1 VIARAVFLWHLHQP
15 DYRDAQTGQP
25 LLPWVRLHACRAY
38 SDMAAALEKFD
49 RVKAVVNFAPSL
61 LLQLQAWL
69 SGSAVDLHEA
79 LAKRPAESLTQEER
93 ALLLRDSFS
102 ADWEIWVRPVPRYA
116 ELLEKRGVDL
126 RRIDLLER
134 QARFTPQDLRDLQ
147 VNFLLAWM
155 GFAARREEPLVLE
168 LSGKERGFSEDE
180 KVELIAA
187 QRRIGARILPR
198 WKALAARGQVELTCS
213 PLNHPILPLLV
224 DSDSARR
231 AMPDVALPPRFAHPE
246 DAREQI
252 VRGLATAEAVLG
264 ARPEGMWPSEGSV
277 SPEVIDLLA
286 SCGVRWCATDEGV
299 LARSDLFPAEALPPG
314 MRAHHRPYLAGSQSD
329 ICVLFRDREL
339 SDLIGFR
346 YARSAPDAAAA
357 DLVRRI
363 SSAGKDA
370 LVTIALDGE
379 NPWEHYP
386 RSGEAFLEALYTALS
401 AVPDATVLP
410 RDEFRAR
417 RPGARISRIH
427 SGSWIDANFRIW
439 IGHPEENAA
448 WTLLGAARSALEQ
461 TEMTVGLEQ
470 IEAARA
476 ELFVAEGSDWYW
488 WYGDDFLTDSAATF
502 DALFRGRIAQ
512 AYRALGLPVP
522 AALGTPIIAPSKDL
536 AGAAAV
542 IVQPRRL
549 VQPLIDGYSRNYYE
563 WAGAGQYRPGSTI
576 GGSMFQGRSAYE
588 QLCFG
593 FSKTELFL
601 RLDPAPG
608 TQIDGELQLTFARLL
623 GDRREEKSVRVLLAK
638 GGGDL
643 PVVDETSA
651 RCGVART
658 GVLVELALSLSA
670 LGLFPGNRISLVIR
684 VLRGD
689 LEIQRLPR
697 LGELETV
704 VPDRRFEQ
712 AHWQV

>member
-1 VIARAVFLWHLHQP
+1 MTARAVFLWHLHQP

-38 SDMAAALEKFD
+38 SDMAAALEKFSA
-49 RVKAVVNFAPSL
+49 VKAVVNFAPSL
-61 LLQLQAWL
+61 LLQLEAWL

-79 LAKRPAESLTQEER
+79 LAKRPAESLGPEER

-102 ADWEIWVRPVPRYA
+102 VDWDVWVRPVPRYA
-116 ELLEKRGVDL
+116 ELLELRGTDL
-126 RRIDLLER
+126 RHIDLLER
-134 QARFTPQDLRDLQ
+134 EGRFTPQDLRDLQ
-147 VNFLLAWM
+147 VHFLLAWM
-155 GFAARREEPLVLE
+155 GFAARREEPVVKE
-168 LSGKERGFSEDE
+168 LAAKERGFSEDE

-187 QRRIGARILPR
+187 QRRVGARIVPR
-198 WKALAARGQVELTCS
+198 WKALAARGQVEITCS

-231 AMPDVALPPRFAHPE
+231 AMPGVSLPPRFSHPE

-252 VRGLATAEAVLG
+252 ARGLLVAERVFG

-299 LARSDLFPAEALPPG
+299 LAKSDLSPTEALPPG
-314 MRAHHRPYLAGSQSD
+314 MRAHYRAYLAGSQGEV
-329 ICVLFRDREL
+329 CVLFRDREL

-346 YARSAPDAAAA
+346 YARMAPETAAA
-357 DLVRRI
+357 DLVHRI
-363 SSAGKDA
+363 SAAGNEA
-370 LVTIALDGE
+370 LVTLALDGE

-386 RSGEAFLEALYTALS
+386 SSGEDFLEALYEALS
-401 AVPDATVLP
+401 AVPGSTVLP
-410 RDEFRAR
+410 RDEIRAR
-417 RPGARISRIH
+417 RPRARISRIH

-439 IGHPEENAA
+439 LGHPEDNAA
-448 WTLLGAARSALEQ
+448 WTLLGAARGALEQ

-470 IEAARA
+470 IEAARS
-476 ELFVAEGSDWYW
+476 ELFVAEGSDWFW
-488 WYGDDFLTDSAATF
+488 WYGDDFVTDSAATF
-502 DALFRGRIAQ
+502 DGLFRGRIAQ

-522 AALGTPIIAPSKDL
+522 TAVSTPIIAPSKDL
-536 AGAAAV
+536 ANAAAV

-549 VQPLIDGYSRNYYE
+549 IQPLIDGYSRNYYE
-563 WAGAGQYRPGSTI
+563 WAGAGHYRPGSTI

-588 QLCFG
+588 QLWFG

-608 TQIDGELQLTFARLL
+608 TQIGGEAQVTVARLL
-623 GDRREEKSVRVLLAK
+623 GDRREEKTVRVLLAK

-643 PVVDETSA
+643 PIVDETGA
-651 RCGVART
+651 RCGAART
-658 GVLVELALSLSA
+658 GVLVELMLSLTA
-670 LGLFPGNRISLVIR
+670 LGLFPGNRISLVVR
-684 VLRGD
+684 VL
-689 LEIQRLPR
+689 
-697 LGELETV
+697 
-704 VPDRRFEQ
+704 
-712 AHWQV
+712 

>member
-1 VIARAVFLWHLHQP
+1 MTTRAVFLWHLHQP

-38 SDMAAALEKFD
+38 SDMAAALEKFEK
-49 RVKAVVNFAPSL
+49 VKAVVNFAPSL
-61 LLQLQAWL
+61 LLQLEAWL

-79 LAKRPAESLTQEER
+79 LASRPAESLTQEER

-102 ADWEIWVRPVPRYA
+102 ADWEVWVRPVPRYA
-116 ELLEKRGVDL
+116 ELLEKRGADL
-126 RRIDLLER
+126 RRVDLLER

-155 GFAARREEPLVLE
+155 GFAARREEPFVKALA
-168 LSGKERGFSEDE
+168 GKERGFSEDE

-198 WKALAARGQVELTCS
+198 WKALASRGQVELTCS

-224 DSDSARR
+224 DTDSARR

-252 VRGLATAEAVLG
+252 VRGLAVAERMFG

-299 LARSDLFPAEALPPG
+299 LARSDLLPAEALPPG
-314 MRAHHRPYLAGSQSD
+314 MRAHYRPYLAGSKGD
-329 ICVLFRDREL
+329 VCVLFRDREL

-346 YARSAPDAAAA
+346 YARSAPDAAAS

-363 SSAGKDA
+363 TSAGNEA

-401 AVPDATVLP
+401 NAPNPTVLP
-410 RDEFRAR
+410 RDELRER
-417 RPGARISRIH
+417 KPPARISRIH

-439 IGHPEENAA
+439 IGHPEDNAG
-448 WTLLGAARSALEQ
+448 WTLLGAARNALEQ
-461 TEMTVGLEQ
+461 AEMTVGLEQ

-476 ELFVAEGSDWYW
+476 ELFVAEGSDWFW
-488 WYGDDFLTDSAATF
+488 WYGDDFVTESAATF

-522 AALGTPIIAPSKDL
+522 TALGTPIIAPSKDL
-536 AGAAAV
+536 ANAAAV

-549 VQPLIDGYSRNYYE
+549 IQPLIDGYSRNYYE

-588 QLCFG
+588 QLWFG
-593 FSKTELFL
+593 FSKSELFL
-601 RLDPAPG
+601 RLDAAPG
-608 TQIDGELQLTFARLL
+608 TQIGGEVQVIVARLL
-623 GDRREEKSVRVLLAK
+623 GDRREEKSARVLLTK

-643 PVVDETSA
+643 PVVDEMGA

-670 LGLFPGNRISLVIR
+670 LGLFPGNRISLVVR

-689 LEIQRLPR
+689 LELERLPR

>member
-1 VIARAVFLWHLHQP
+1 
-15 DYRDAQTGQP
+15 
-25 LLPWVRLHACRAY
+25 
-38 SDMAAALEKFD
+38 
-49 RVKAVVNFAPSL
+49 
-61 LLQLQAWL
+61 
-69 SGSAVDLHEA
+69 
-79 LAKRPAESLTQEER
+79 
-93 ALLLRDSFS
+93 
-102 ADWEIWVRPVPRYA
+102 
-116 ELLEKRGVDL
+116 
-126 RRIDLLER
+126 
-134 QARFTPQDLRDLQ
+134 
-147 VNFLLAWM
+147 
-155 GFAARREEPLVLE
+155 
-168 LSGKERGFSEDE
+168 
-180 KVELIAA
+180 
-187 QRRIGARILPR
+187 
-198 WKALAARGQVELTCS
+198 
-213 PLNHPILPLLV
+213 LNHPILPLLV

-252 VRGLATAEAVLG
+252 SRGLAVAERVFG
-264 ARPEGMWPSEGSV
+264 VRPEGMWPSEGSV

-299 LARSDLFPAEALPPG
+299 LAKSDVVPAEALPPG
-314 MRAHHRPYLAGSQSD
+314 MRPHFRGYLAGSHD
-329 ICVLFRDREL
+329 EVCVLFRDREL

-346 YARSAPDAAAA
+346 YARTAPGTAAS

-363 SSAGKDA
+363 SSAGSDA

-386 RSGEAFLEALYTALS
+386 RSGEAFLEALYAALS
-401 AVPDATVLP
+401 GAPDATVLP
-410 RDEFRAR
+410 RDEIRAR
-417 RPGARISRIH
+417 RPRARISRIH

-439 IGHPEENAA
+439 IGHPEDNAA
-448 WTLLGAARSALEQ
+448 WTLLGAARGALDQ

-470 IEAARA
+470 IEAARS
-476 ELFVAEGSDWYW
+476 ELFVAQGSDWFW
-488 WYGDDFLTDSAATF
+488 WYGDDFVTDSAAIF

-522 AALGTPIIAPSKDL
+522 TALGTPIIAPSKDL
-536 AGAAAV
+536 ANAAAL

-549 VQPLIDGYSRNYYE
+549 IQPLIDGYSRNYYE

-576 GGSMFQGRSAYE
+576 GGSMFQGRPAYE
-588 QLCFG
+588 QLWFG
-593 FSKTELFL
+593 FSKSDLFL

-608 TQIDGELQLTFARLL
+608 AQIGGEVQVTVARLL
-623 GDRREEKSVRVLLAK
+623 GDRREEKTVRVLLAK

-643 PVVDETSA
+643 PVVDETGA

-658 GVLVELALSLSA
+658 GTVVELALSLSA
-670 LGLFPGNRISLVIR
+670 LGLFAGNRISLLVR
-684 VLRGD
+684 VLRGE
-689 LEIQRLPR
+689 LEIERLPR